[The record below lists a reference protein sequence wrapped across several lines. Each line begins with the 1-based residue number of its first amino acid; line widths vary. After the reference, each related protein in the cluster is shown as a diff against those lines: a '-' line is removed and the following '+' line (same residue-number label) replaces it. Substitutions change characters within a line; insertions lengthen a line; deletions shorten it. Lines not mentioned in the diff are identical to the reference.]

1 MPRNRYQYS
10 SNARDVSIS
19 SRVTAGSSSSARFSR
34 TLGTLLQSGVP
45 ILEALEIV
53 ESSIPNAVL
62 SGALADVRASV
73 REGETMAAPLL
84 ESRVFDDMVVNMIDV
99 GEATGSVDKMLLK
112 IADTYE
118 DEVDTRV
125 STLFK
130 LIEPILLLFLAV
142 IVGFIVIA
150 LFLPI
155 LKVMDT
161 MGQQG

>member
-1 MPRNRYQYS
+1 MGDLIPKT
-10 SNARDVSIS
+10 II
-19 SRVTAGSSSSARFSR
+19 ARFSR
-34 TLGTLLQSGVP
+34 TLGTLLHRGVP

-53 ESSIPNAVL
+53 EASIPNAVL
-62 SGALADVRASV
+62 SGALSDVRASV

-130 LIEPILLLFLAV
+130 LIEPALLLMLAV

-155 LKVMDT
+155 RKVMDT
-161 MGQQG
+161 MGAQG